1 MTRTS
6 DRPAK
11 PHAMPTLDSRGTL
24 KMVLDEGGPGMCLF
38 TITNAC
44 NARCRFC
51 GFSHDLLPRR
61 EWRFLDLTA
70 ARDAIDILYTNG
82 VRYLAIQGGEPTLHA
97 DLAEIIAHAAALDM
111 QPLLV
116 TNGLLLTQERVRQL
130 VAAGVSGF
138 VISIDAMDVG
148 VHEANRGLPG
158 LCARIRT
165 ANQAIVAAGLV
176 STASVTMSRLVEYEK
191 IPAFLQSLGFH
202 SVTFSYPLTHLGSS
216 YLSFS
221 DSELVDLNDAELID
235 AFEQIKQLKKHFHVL
250 NSLPS
255 IEEMQRFIR
264 GEKQIYPCLGGFKY
278 FYMDWEL
285 LLWRCHYWH
294 EPMCSIYDFD
304 GSQRVRDG
312 CTKCMIDCF
321 RDSSVLHHIG
331 VTLHDAYRSLQRLE
345 FARTL
350 KVLLQ
355 PNNVGSIRAVLEELP
370 WIIKMNNGRSP
381 HCGPT

>member
-1 MTRTS
+1 MIKTS
-6 DRPAK
+6 SCQKK
-11 PHAMPTLDSRGTL
+11 PNAMPTLDPRSTL

-51 GFSHDLLPRR
+51 GFSHDLLPRG
-61 EWRFLDLTA
+61 EWRFLDLAA
-70 ARDAIDILYTNG
+70 ARDAIDILYNNG

-97 DLAEIIAHAAALDM
+97 ELAQIIAHAAALNM
-111 QPLLV
+111 ETLLV
-116 TNGLLLTQERVRQL
+116 TNGLLLTQERVREL
-130 VAAGVSGF
+130 VGSGVSGF
-138 VISIDAMDVG
+138 VISVDAMDVQM
-148 VHEANRGLPG
+148 HEANRGLPG
-158 LCARIRT
+158 LCARIKT
-165 ANQAIVAAGLV
+165 ANQAITTNGLG

-191 IPAFLQSLGFH
+191 IPDFLLSLGFH
-202 SVTFSYPLTHLGSS
+202 SVTFSYPLTHLGSN

-221 DSELVDLNDAELID
+221 DSELVDLDDAELID

-264 GEKQIYPCLGGFKY
+264 GERQIYPCLGGFKY
-278 FYMDWEL
+278 FYMDWNL

-304 GSQRVRDG
+304 GSQRIRDG

-331 VTLHDAYRSLQRLE
+331 VTIHDAYLSLQRLE
-345 FARTL
+345 FAKTL
-350 KVLLQ
+350 KLLLQ
-355 PNNVGSIRAVLEELP
+355 PNNMGSIRAVLEELP
-370 WIIKMNNGRSP
+370 WIIKMSNGRSP
-381 HCGPT
+381 QCKLT